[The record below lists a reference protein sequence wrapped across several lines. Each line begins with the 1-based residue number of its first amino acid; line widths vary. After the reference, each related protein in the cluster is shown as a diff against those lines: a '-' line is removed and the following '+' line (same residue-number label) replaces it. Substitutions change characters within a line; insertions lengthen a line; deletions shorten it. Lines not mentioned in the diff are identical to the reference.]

1 MSAVTWLVVEV
12 INIDLATLFDFV
24 SNNILLS
31 KLGKHGLGETTVSVQ
46 NLFSSPVM
54 WHRWARKDILN
65 EDCMLFSV
73 IFIIVSN
80 SGNREYQ

>member
-1 MSAVTWLVVEV
+1 MSAVTWLAVEV
-12 INIDLATLFDFV
+12 INIDLGTLFDFV

-31 KLGKHGLGETTVSVQ
+31 KLGKHGLGETRVSVQ
-46 NLFSSPVM
+46 NLFSSPVV

-65 EDCMLFSV
+65 EACMLFSI
-73 IFIIVSN
+73 IFISILN